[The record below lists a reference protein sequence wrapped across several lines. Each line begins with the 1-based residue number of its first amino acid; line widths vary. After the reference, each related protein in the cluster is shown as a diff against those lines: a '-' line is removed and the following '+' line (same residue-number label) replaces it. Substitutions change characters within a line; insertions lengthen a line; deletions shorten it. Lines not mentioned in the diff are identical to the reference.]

1 MTPPQ
6 QDMTLQSEAATVI
19 FATGLASCLK
29 IQKSNKPTKTA
40 TMKRLIAPA
49 VLMLLLLPS
58 PALRAEEEI
67 TKATRSHEN
76 IVTKEETRLTVTG
89 QPAPDNYVEAG
100 TVSVQNPATG
110 ETTTHTLYEAPPESL
125 YDLYREGGYLWMT
138 LITLCLVAAL
148 LSTWK
153 APRWIKE
160 FGLLALVLGIISL
173 FSGIYDIAKLI
184 GSEGIEIGR
193 ELPSSI
199 LFSGLRVGLIAPM
212 WGLIV
217 YGITLILRIALKP
230 RI

>member
-1 MTPPQ
+1 
-6 QDMTLQSEAATVI
+6 
-19 FATGLASCLK
+19 
-29 IQKSNKPTKTA
+29 
-40 TMKRLIAPA
+40 
-49 VLMLLLLPS
+49 
-58 PALRAEEEI
+58 
-67 TKATRSHEN
+67 
-76 IVTKEETRLTVTG
+76 
-89 QPAPDNYVEAG
+89 
-100 TVSVQNPATG
+100 
-110 ETTTHTLYEAPPESL
+110 
-125 YDLYREGGYLWMT
+125 MT

-148 LSTWK
+148 LSAWK

-160 FGLLALVLGIISL
+160 FGLLALVLGFISL

-199 LFSGLRVGLIAPM
+199 LFSGLRAGLIAPM